1 MPKTAIKPDIHAKFL
16 ADIIKHD
23 TGARVVFG
31 RTNGEVVLHVNLDKR
46 AATIR
51 SAADWASCKLNQDFI
66 KAERARKESN
76 RTTVERELEVD
87 GLQDAIR
94 NREAI

>member
-1 MPKTAIKPDIHAKFL
+1 MPKTPVTPTPAAAELAKQ
-16 ADIIKHD
+16 IRKS

-46 AATIR
+46 SATIR
-51 SAADWASCKLNQDFI
+51 NAGDWKFCPLNQEQAR
-66 KAERARKESN
+66 AERARKESDK
-76 RTTVERELEVD
+76 TTVEREQEID
-87 GLQDAIR
+87 GLQDAIK